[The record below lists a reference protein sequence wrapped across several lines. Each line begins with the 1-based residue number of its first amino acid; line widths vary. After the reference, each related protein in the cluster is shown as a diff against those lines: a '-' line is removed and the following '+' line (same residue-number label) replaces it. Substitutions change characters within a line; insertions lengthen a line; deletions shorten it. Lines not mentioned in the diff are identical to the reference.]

1 MPRVAVCVLEAGQG
15 ARLEEADLLGVGE
28 VPEVGELS
36 RQQVLRSRFLVAS
49 LDLKVSLFA
58 LIFLLEFLLHLELA
72 LMHDVDISDRI
83 PLCEDDLPTEVL
95 LLAQAPVKVEQARL
109 RVLAEDRDALEELD
123 SLVLDILDDLEH

>member
-1 MPRVAVCVLEAGQG
+1 
-15 ARLEEADLLGVGE
+15 
-28 VPEVGELS
+28 
-36 RQQVLRSRFLVAS
+36 
-49 LDLKVSLFA
+49 
-58 LIFLLEFLLHLELA
+58 
-72 LMHDVDISDRI
+72 MHDVDISDRI